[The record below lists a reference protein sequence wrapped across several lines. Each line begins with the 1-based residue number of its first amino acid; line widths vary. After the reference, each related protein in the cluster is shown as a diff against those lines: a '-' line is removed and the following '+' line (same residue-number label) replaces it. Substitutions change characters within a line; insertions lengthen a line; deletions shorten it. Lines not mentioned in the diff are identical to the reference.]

1 MKTDQ
6 PLESELRE
14 AVLKGA
20 FERLAPELKKF
31 AERHSLHVER
41 YKRGFSIWTFVFR
54 HPKGGAASLQLSIN
68 LTRDTGDLRATV
80 LAHWWV
86 DIADEHR
93 RLAADFHSV
102 RVPTLETPDVIE
114 ALERVLA
121 RLLATEESA
130 LTREIWMRRT
140 AGSPDVPTLPW
151 PT

>member
-1 MKTDQ
+1 MKIDQ
-6 PLESELRE
+6 TLESELRE
-14 AVLKGA
+14 AILKRA
-20 FERLAPELKKF
+20 FEKLAPDLERF

-54 HPKGGAASLQLSIN
+54 HPKDGAASLQLSIN
-68 LTRDTGDLRATV
+68 LARDTGDLRATV

-86 DIADEHR
+86 DIADEQR
-93 RLAADFHSV
+93 RLAADFRSV
-102 RVPTLETPDVIE
+102 HVPTLDTPDVIE

-140 AGSPDVPTLPW
+140 PAPPDVPVLPW